1 MEYVNQLAK
10 DAQSS
15 VESLIGSPKL
25 TLFYFDIQGPAEPAR
40 LALTIG
46 GIEFTD
52 KRVTFDEMKA
62 MRAAGEL
69 KGGGQVPQLHI
80 GDQVLSQSNAIATYC
95 SKLAG
100 LYPSDPLAAARVDEI
115 IQFITEDVRGR
126 CIYPTMRVDDADEKA
141 KMRKKL
147 AEEQL
152 PEKFTL
158 LEAMMD
164 ATYCCGDSLT
174 LADFYVYGLLNWI
187 GMNTLDGV
195 PHTIILECGSASQ
208 ARGRGDG
215 VPADATPST
224 FSTHRYKKLTN
235 LVVTLNNHPKIKAWN
250 AAKNPKLPWYEPE
263 N

>member
-1 MEYVNQLAK
+1 
-10 DAQSS
+10 
-15 VESLIGSPKL
+15 
-25 TLFYFDIQGPAEPAR
+25 
-40 LALTIG
+40 
-46 GIEFTD
+46 
-52 KRVTFDEMKA
+52 MKA

-126 CIYPTMRVDDADEKA
+126 CIYPTMRVDDAEEKA
-141 KMRKKL
+141 KMRRKL

-152 PEKFTL
+152 PEKFKL

-195 PHTIILECGSASQ
+195 PHTIIL
-208 ARGRGDG
+208 D
-215 VPADATPST
+215 
-224 FSTHRYKKLTN
+224 YKKLTN

-263 N
+263 T

>member
-15 VESLIGSPKL
+15 VESLMGTPKL
-25 TLFYFDIQGPAEPAR
+25 TLYYFNIQGPAEPAR

-52 KRVTFDEMKA
+52 KRVSFDEMKE
-62 MRAAGEL
+62 MRARGEL

-126 CIYPTMRVDDADEKA
+126 CIYPTMRVDDAEEKA
-141 KMRKKL
+141 KMRKTL

-152 PEKFTL
+152 PEKFEL
-158 LEAMMD
+158 LEKMMD

-195 PHTIILECGSASQ
+195 PHTIILECSSASFDTLR
-208 ARGRGDG
+208 ASRRWRAGGE
-215 VPADATPST
+215 DASPTPSMRRRIRAQVQEAHQA
-224 FSTHRYKKLTN
+224 SRD
-235 LVVTLNNHPKIKAWN
+235 
-250 AAKNPKLPWYEPE
+250 PE
-263 N
+263 QPPQN

>member
-1 MEYVNQLAK
+1 MEYVNKLAK

-15 VESLIGSPKL
+15 VESLMGTPKL
-25 TLFYFDIQGPAEPAR
+25 TLYYFDIQGPAEPAR

-52 KRVTFDEMKA
+52 KRVSFDEMKA

-80 GDQVLSQSNAIATYC
+80 GDKEVLSQSNAIATYC

-115 IQFITEDVRGR
+115 IQFITEDVRSR
-126 CIYPTMRVDDADEKA
+126 CIYPTMRVDDAEEKA
-141 KMRKKL
+141 KMRKTL

-152 PEKFTL
+152 PEKFKL

-164 ATYCCGDSLT
+164 STYCCGDALT

-195 PHTIILECGSASQ
+195 PHTIILE
-208 ARGRGDG
+208 
-215 VPADATPST
+215 
-224 FSTHRYKKLTN
+224 YKKLTK

-250 AAKNPKLPWYEPE
+250 AEKNPKLPWYEPE

>member
-1 MEYVNQLAK
+1 MISA
-10 DAQSS
+10 
-15 VESLIGSPKL
+15 
-25 TLFYFDIQGPAEPAR
+25 
-40 LALTIG
+40 
-46 GIEFTD
+46 
-52 KRVTFDEMKA
+52 
-62 MRAAGEL
+62 
-69 KGGGQVPQLHI
+69 
-80 GDQVLSQSNAIATYC
+80 
-95 SKLAG
+95 
-100 LYPSDPLAAARVDEI
+100 SDPLAAARVDEI

-152 PEKFTL
+152 PEKFKL

-164 ATYCCGDSLT
+164 ATYCCGDALT

-224 FSTHRYKKLTN
+224 FSTHRYKKLTK

>member
-1 MEYVNQLAK
+1 
-10 DAQSS
+10 
-15 VESLIGSPKL
+15 
-25 TLFYFDIQGPAEPAR
+25 
-40 LALTIG
+40 
-46 GIEFTD
+46 
-52 KRVTFDEMKA
+52 MKA
-62 MRAAGEL
+62 MRERGEL

-115 IQFITEDVRGR
+115 IQFITEDVRSR

-141 KMRKKL
+141 KKRKKL

-164 ATYCCGDSLT
+164 ATYCCGDALT

-195 PHTIILECGSASQ
+195 PHTIILECSSASFDTLRASRRWRSGRRDAVDVLYAQVQEAYQ
-208 ARGRGDG
+208 ARSHAEQSPQDQG
-215 VPADATPST
+215 VERSKKSKTTLVRAGELAAAPN
-224 FSTHRYKKLTN
+224 RVYKQFYVN
-235 LVVTLNNHPKIKAWN
+235 W
-250 AAKNPKLPWYEPE
+250 
-263 N
+263 